1 MKKIIFVL
9 ILNIIFASS
18 SFADAAKMNAGK
30 EIFTGKGMCASC
42 HVLKAANSQGQ
53 VGPNL
58 DELKPDIKKVLLS
71 VTNGKG
77 VMPAFGKLGMLN
89 KTEIDIVSF
98 YVANSAGKQ

>member
-1 MKKIIFVL
+1 MRKFVFIFYF
-9 ILNIIFASS
+9 NIFFASI
-18 SFADAAKMNAGK
+18 SFADVSKINAGK

-42 HVLKAANSQGQ
+42 HVLKAAESQGQ

-71 VTNGKG
+71 VANGKG
-77 VMPAFGKLGMLN
+77 IMPAFGKLGMLN

>member
-1 MKKIIFVL
+1 MKKFIF
-9 ILNIIFASS
+9 IFFFNIFFASI

-42 HVLKAANSQGQ
+42 HVLKAADSQGQ
-53 VGPNL
+53 VGPSL
-58 DELKPDIKKVLLS
+58 DELKPDLKRVLVS

-77 VMPAFGKLGMLN
+77 IMPAFGKLGMLT

-98 YVANSAGKQ
+98 YVANSVGK